1 MFLASLLLHIDAEKA
16 ARLTPA
22 TAKECFPCPK
32 WKVKV
37 EGVEG
42 RVEGGGR

>member
-1 MFLASLLLHIDAEKA
+1 MFLASLLLHFDAEKA

-22 TAKECFPCPK
+22 TAEECFSRHK

-42 RVEGGGR
+42 RVEGGGM

>member
-22 TAKECFPCPK
+22 TAKDDFSAPE
-32 WKVKV
+32 WK
-37 EGVEG
+37 EGKK
-42 RVEGGGR
+42 GGGG